1 MVKRPEQGKCVSI
14 GGNEVCVLQNIPIK
28 VQRHEIKRSSL
39 GMDERLVANV
49 EGEWLAVGMNEA
61 EMWMAPSMVTTSTQS
76 KSKPHN

>member
-1 MVKRPEQGKCVSI
+1 MVKRPKQGKRISI
-14 GGNEVCVLQNIPIK
+14 GGNEVCVLQNILIK

-76 KSKPHN
+76 KSKPHD

>member
-1 MVKRPEQGKCVSI
+1 MVKRPEQGKRISI

>member
-1 MVKRPEQGKCVSI
+1 MVKRPEQGKHVSI

-28 VQRHEIKRSSL
+28 VQRHENKRSSL

-49 EGEWLAVGMNEA
+49 EGKWLAVGMNEA

-76 KSKPHN
+76 KSKPHD